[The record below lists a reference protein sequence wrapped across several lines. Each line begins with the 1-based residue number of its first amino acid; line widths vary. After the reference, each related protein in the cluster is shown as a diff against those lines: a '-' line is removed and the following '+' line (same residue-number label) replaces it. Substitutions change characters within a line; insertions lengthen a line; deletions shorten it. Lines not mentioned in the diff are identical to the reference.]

1 MAAFIAAIEIDSVVF
16 DSELGVKLRFFQRRI
31 SLIQE
36 AHALARGFPHRML
49 PGCTV
54 LMRGRK
60 HPVMLLPHQAGPSQV
75 KLDPI
80 LDLMELAQVA
90 FMRAERW
97 RGYHPIRICILCTV
111 RALLRQHVKLEVEAV
126 LVEVS

>member
-16 DSELGVKLRFFQRRI
+16 DSELSPKLRFFQRRI
-31 SLIQE
+31 NLAQE

-60 HPVMLLPHQAGPSQV
+60 HPVMLLLHQAGPSQV

-80 LDLMELAQVA
+80 LDLVELAQVA
-90 FMRAERW
+90 FMRAER
-97 RGYHPIRICILCTV
+97 RRDYPTRTCLLCTV
-111 RALLRQHVKLEVEAV
+111 RTLLRQHVELKVEAV
-126 LVEVS
+126 LIEVS